1 MTKYFIA
8 RLLYSVFI
16 FIYHRNGET
25 EVFVFKLLLLLV
37 TWSKIIY

>member
-1 MTKYFIA
+1 MTKLFIA
-8 RLLYSVFI
+8 RLLYSVFL

-25 EVFVFKLLLLLV
+25 EILVFKLLLLLV